1 MKDTLTE
8 AVHPLGSVAEGSAAR
23 CRKLADE
30 ARVLAQHAANAEFR
44 AGYLEL
50 MTQWNMLADE
60 IERASF
66 HDAVTKP
73 PPRVL
78 VS

>member
-1 MKDTLTE
+1 M
-8 AVHPLGSVAEGSAAR
+8 R
-23 CRKLADE
+23 
-30 ARVLAQHAANAEFR
+30 RVLAQHATNPEFR

-73 PPRVL
+73 PQRVL